1 MSLGWNNPMG
11 ARQEHQERSMRSM
24 SRTHVAPSAIGACFL
39 LALCVVSVPAWDED
53 TTRDGTT
60 DEPLS
65 PSCRIGSLQSWQG
78 RPCVVP
84 IGPTSAEET
93 AGTQ

>member
-1 MSLGWNNPMG
+1 LSLGWNGPMG
-11 ARQEHQERSMRSM
+11 ARQEHQERRMRSM
-24 SRTHVAPSAIGACFL
+24 SRTPGVRPVIGACLFA
-39 LALCVVSVPAWDED
+39 ALSVVSVPAWDED
-53 TTRDGTT
+53 PTRDGPT
-60 DEPLS
+60 DELLS

-93 AGTQ
+93 VGTQ